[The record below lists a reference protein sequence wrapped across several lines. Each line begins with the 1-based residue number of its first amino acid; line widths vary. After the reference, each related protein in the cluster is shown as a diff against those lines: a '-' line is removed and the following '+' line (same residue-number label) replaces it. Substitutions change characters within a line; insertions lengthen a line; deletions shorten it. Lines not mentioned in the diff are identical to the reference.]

1 MKSTAIWTQ
10 FKRDNENI
18 GDMDCNSFKDI
29 LCSFLKED
37 QYIKP
42 KTKAGA
48 LEIKNIRWKS
58 VTNEIVA
65 APPTK
70 IKIQTKLTNEMVDK
84 I

>member
-1 MKSTAIWTQ
+1 
-10 FKRDNENI
+10 
-18 GDMDCNSFKDI
+18 
-29 LCSFLKED
+29 LKED

-58 VTNEIVA
+58 VTNDEIPA
-65 APPTK
+65 SPPPNK
-70 IKIQTKLTNEMVDK
+70 IKIKTKLTNDVVDK